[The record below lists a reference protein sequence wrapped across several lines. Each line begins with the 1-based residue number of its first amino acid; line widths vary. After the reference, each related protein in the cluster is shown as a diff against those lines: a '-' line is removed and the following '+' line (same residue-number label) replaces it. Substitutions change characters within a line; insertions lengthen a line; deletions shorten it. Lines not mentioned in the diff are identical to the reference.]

1 MINPFQLKL
10 ASIQRSNG
18 LLNEAEF
25 KRIRLLNG
33 LYLQAH
39 GYMLRVA
46 ATDGELS
53 GKQLAVLA
61 AISEKYDRG
70 YFHVTTRQNVQFN

>member
-1 MINPFQLKL
+1 MINPLALKL

-25 KRIRLLNG
+25 KKIRLLNG

-39 GYMLRVA
+39 GYMLRVGVA
-46 ATDGELS
+46 DGELT

-61 AISEKYDRG
+61 AISVKYDRG
-70 YFHVTTRQNVQFN
+70 YFHITTRQNIQFN

>member
-1 MINPFQLKL
+1 MINPFTLKL

-18 LLNEAEF
+18 LLTEAEF
-25 KRIRLLNG
+25 KQIRLLNG

-46 ATDGELS
+46 VADGELS
-53 GKQLAVLA
+53 GKQLALLA
-61 AISEKYDRG
+61 AVSIKYDRG
-70 YFHVTTRQNVQFN
+70 YFHITTRQNVQFN